1 MFNVFNTNDDFIIAN
16 DDFIIANDDFITHLS
31 KYGVITGTNDDDQDE
46 DLDSHMDAPI
56 DNAIMLAES

>member
-1 MFNVFNTNDDFIIAN
+1 MMILNN
-16 DDFIIANDDFITHLS
+16 ITHLA
-31 KYGVITGTNDDDQDE
+31 KYGVITGTNDDDQDG